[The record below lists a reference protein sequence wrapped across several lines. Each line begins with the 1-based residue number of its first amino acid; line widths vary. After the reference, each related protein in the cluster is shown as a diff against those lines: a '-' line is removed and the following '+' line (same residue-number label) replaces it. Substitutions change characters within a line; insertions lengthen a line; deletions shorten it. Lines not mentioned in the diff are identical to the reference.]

1 MLWQF
6 GFEVF
11 RSRRL
16 VSVKLVTIAVVRPVS
31 QSIWP
36 SCCELSLERVFTRV
50 STNIR
55 NFAGHSHSA
64 GSTKPHCN
72 HAALSVEQLAC
83 NLEALKKAL
92 PETRIATD
100 PSVGLASN
108 LLRSI
113 GLQGGKTSV
122 PRHRVSP
129 PSYWDKRLVAR
140 LAERI
145 AVLEDIRGMEARS
158 SRCVAPVSGIASS
171 VAATENPQAPEER
184 SQAPEE
190 HSQAPDEHH
199 QAPEEPPQA
208 PDEHPQAPQEHSQAP
223 EEPPQAPEEPPQ
235 APEERPQAPEDP
247 PQAPYEHS
255 QAPDEHPQ
263 APEEPPQAPD
273 EHPQAP
279 EEHSQA
285 PEEPP
290 QAPEEHPQ
298 APEEHPADSGFKDQL
313 SPVADASHS
322 DLLPDSIVMLIL
334 LRSIVIF
341 LRRYGA
347 AHPGHQSIS
356 ERILSSWGDQKTDEA
371 TDRVKAGKKN
381 DRRKAQQSHRAPLTS
396 LNGTQGRSK
405 SRTADRAKHMSRQQR
420 R

>member
-1 MLWQF
+1 M
-6 GFEVF
+6 
-11 RSRRL
+11 
-16 VSVKLVTIAVVRPVS
+16 
-31 QSIWP
+31 
-36 SCCELSLERVFTRV
+36 
-50 STNIR
+50 
-55 NFAGHSHSA
+55 
-64 GSTKPHCN
+64 
-72 HAALSVEQLAC
+72 
-83 NLEALKKAL
+83 
-92 PETRIATD
+92 
-100 PSVGLASN
+100 GLASN

-171 VAATENPQAPEER
+171 VASTENPQAPEEH

-199 QAPEEPPQA
+199 QAPEG
-208 PDEHPQAPQEHSQAP
+208 
-223 EEPPQAPEEPPQ
+223 
-235 APEERPQAPEDP
+235 
-247 PQAPYEHS
+247 
-255 QAPDEHPQ
+255 
-263 APEEPPQAPD
+263 PPQAPD

-298 APEEHPADSGFKDQL
+298 AREEHPADSGFKDQP

-334 LRSIVIF
+334 LRSIVSF

-347 AHPGHQSIS
+347 AHPGHQSVS

-371 TDRVKAGKKN
+371 TDRIKAGKKN

-405 SRTADRAKHMSRQQR
+405 SRTADRAKHMSRRQR